1 MFLKLAKILK
11 AGEGKNLRKYDDLI
25 TSVNNLEEEIS
36 KLSDDGLAAMTALLR
51 QRYDNGQD
59 IKALMPEAFAV
70 VRETAK
76 RTIGMRHFDIQIMG
90 GAVLF
95 EGKIAEMKTGE
106 GKTLVATLPVY
117 LNSFT
122 AKATHLVTV
131 NDYLA
136 KRDSEWMGPI
146 YKFLG
151 LKVGLLQ
158 HDMPGSDKKQQ
169 YLCDVIHGT
178 NNEFGFDYLRDN
190 MVLRVEDMVQNGRP
204 FAIIDEV
211 DSILI
216 DEARTPLIISGVAQG
231 TTEMYQRF
239 ARIIPGLTKEEDY
252 EIDEK
257 ARTVA
262 ITESGVER
270 VEEIT
275 GLDNLYSP
283 QNFRYIHALNQALK
297 AQNLFKRD
305 VDYMLKDGQILI
317 VDEFTGRL
325 MPGRRYS
332 EGLHQAIEA
341 KEGVK
346 IRDENQTLATITIQ
360 NYFRMYEKL
369 AGMTGTAITEAAE
382 FRHIYDL
389 ETVVIPTNMPM
400 IRDDLPDL
408 IYKNEDIKYEK
419 VVDDIIE
426 RHGKGQP
433 LLVGTIS
440 IEKSERLSGMLKRR
454 GIPHQVLNAK
464 YHEKEAEIIAE
475 AGQKAAVTIA
485 TNMAG
490 RGTDIV
496 LGEGVVGLGGLHVL
510 GTERHESRRIDNQ
523 LRGRSGRQGD
533 IGSSQFYLSTGDD
546 LLRLFGS
553 DRIYSVMDTF
563 NFPEDMPIQHP
574 LISRSIENAQRQVE
588 GRNFEV
594 RKHVLEYDDVMNKQR
609 EVIYARR
616 KNILEEKDLGET
628 ALKMLEDVVDASVS
642 FHINDRE
649 YPERWDLEGLE
660 SFLVAIFKKESI
672 SDILD
677 RDRIIDQKWD
687 IKRLKQEIT
696 SRGIQLYGLREGEY
710 SPETIR
716 RLEKIVML
724 NVIDNMWR
732 GHLLEMDYLKEGI
745 GLRAIAQKD
754 PLVEY
759 KHEAFSL
766 FKQLI
771 DEIKF
776 DTVKLLFNAR
786 IVTAGEQEVRK
797 SQELANITA
806 SGPSEPAPERRE
818 PVRAES
824 SKVGRNAPCPCGSG
838 KKYKKCCGK

>member
-1 MFLKLAKILK
+1 MFSKLTEILK
-11 AGEGKNLRKYDDLI
+11 AGEGKKLRKYDAMI
-25 TSVNNLEEEIS
+25 IAVNNLEQEIS
-36 KLSDDGLAAMTALLR
+36 KLSDDGLAAMTGTLR
-51 QRYDNGQD
+51 QKYDNGQD
-59 IKALMPEAFAV
+59 LTTLMPEAFAV
-70 VRETAK
+70 VREAAK
-76 RTIGMRHFDIQIMG
+76 RIIGMRHFDVQIMG

-122 AKATHLVTV
+122 GKSTHLVTV

-146 YKFLG
+146 YNFLG

-158 HDMPGSDKKQQ
+158 HDMPKSDKKQQ

-190 MVLRVEDMVQNGRP
+190 MVLSSEDMVQSGHP
-204 FAIIDEV
+204 YAIIDEV

-216 DEARTPLIISGVAQG
+216 DEARTPLIISGIAQG
-231 TTEMYQRF
+231 TTEMYKKF
-239 ARIIPGLTKEEDY
+239 ARIVPRLEKDEDY
-252 EIDEK
+252 DIDEK

-262 ITESGVER
+262 ITESGVEK
-270 VEEIT
+270 VEKIT

-283 QNFRYIHALNQALK
+283 QNFRYIHALNQSLK
-297 AQNLFKRD
+297 AQSLFKRD
-305 VDYMLKDGQILI
+305 VDYMLKDGEILI

-341 KEGVK
+341 KENVK

-369 AGMTGTAITEAAE
+369 AGMTGTAITEAGE

-389 ETVVIPTNMPM
+389 ETMVIPTNMPM
-400 IRDDLPDL
+400 VRDDQPDL
-408 IYKNEDIKYEK
+408 IYKNENIKYER
-419 VVDDIIE
+419 VVEDIIE
-426 RHGKGQP
+426 RYHKGQP
-433 LLVGTIS
+433 VLVGTIS
-440 IEKSERLSGMLKRR
+440 IERSERLSGMLKRR
-454 GIPHQVLNAK
+454 GINHQVLNAK
-464 YHEKEAEIIAE
+464 YHEKEAEIIAQ
-475 AGQKAAVTIA
+475 AGQNGTVTIA

-496 LGEGVVGLGGLHVL
+496 LGKGVVELGGLHVL

-533 IGSSQFYLSTGDD
+533 AGSSQFYLSTEDE

-574 LISRSIENAQRQVE
+574 LINRSIESAQRQVE

-609 EVIYARR
+609 EVIYTRR
-616 KNILEEKDLGET
+616 KNILEQEDLKEI
-628 ALKMLEDVVDASVS
+628 ALKMLEDVVNASVS

-649 YPERWDLEGLE
+649 YPEKWDLETLE
-660 SFLVAIFKKESI
+660 SFLGAIFKKDSI

-677 RDRIIDQKWD
+677 RDRIIEEKWD
-687 IKRLKQEIT
+687 TKKFKAQLI
-696 SRGIQLYGLREGEY
+696 SRGIQLYGYREEEY
-710 SPETIR
+710 SPGTIR
-716 RLEKIVML
+716 KLEKIVML

-759 KHEAFSL
+759 KHEAFNL

-786 IVTAGEQEVRK
+786 IVSAEEQQQKQDQQLGNV
-797 SQELANITA
+797 ST
-806 SGPSEPAPERRE
+806 SGPSAPEEKRKQ
-818 PVRAES
+818 PVRAASE
-824 SKVGRNAPCPCGSG
+824 KVGRNEPCPCGRSPIFCLAP
-838 KKYKKCCGK
+838 KD